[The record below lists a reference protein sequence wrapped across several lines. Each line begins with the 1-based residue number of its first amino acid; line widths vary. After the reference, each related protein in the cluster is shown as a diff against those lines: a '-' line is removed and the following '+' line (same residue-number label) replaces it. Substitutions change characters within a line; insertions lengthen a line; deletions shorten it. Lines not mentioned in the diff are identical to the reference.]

1 MKIVVATKNQ
11 GKLKEFKRILEP
23 LGFTVLSQ
31 ADCGVDGQ
39 AEENGSTFEEN
50 ARLKAQ
56 YVFDRTGEITIADDS
71 GICVD
76 ALGGRPGIYSARY
89 GGPGLTDADRVDKLL
104 RELSEVPEEKRTA
117 HFACAISV
125 LFPDDEWMIF
135 EICEGSVGYEPSGS
149 GGFGY
154 DPVFLVKGKS
164 FSEMN
169 DEDKDAISHRGKAL
183 RELARRFHERNMK

>member
-23 LGFTVLSQ
+23 FGFTVLSQ
-31 ADCGVDGQ
+31 LDCGVDGQ
-39 AEENGSTFEEN
+39 AEENGTTFEEN
-50 ARLKAQ
+50 ARLKAR
-56 YVFDRTGEITIADDS
+56 YVFERTGEITIADDS

-76 ALGGRPGIYSARY
+76 ALGGRPGVYSARY
-89 GGPGLTDADRVDKLL
+89 GGPGLTDAERVDKLL
-104 RELSEVPEEKRTA
+104 RELSETPENKRTA

-125 LFPDDEWMIF
+125 FFPEEEWSIF
-135 EICEGSVGYEPSGS
+135 EICEGRIAFQPAGS

-154 DPVFLVKGKS
+154 DPIFLVKGKS

-169 DEDKDAISHRGKAL
+169 DSEKDEVSHRGKAL
-183 RELARRFHERNMK
+183 RELARRFHERMK

>member
-1 MKIVVATKNQ
+1 MKIVVATKNR

-23 LGFTVLSQ
+23 MGFTVVSQ
-31 ADCGVDGQ
+31 LDCGVDGQ
-39 AEENGSTFEEN
+39 AEENGTTFEEN
-50 ARLKAQ
+50 ARLKAR
-56 YVFDRTGEITIADDS
+56 YVFERTGEITIADDS

-76 ALGGRPGIYSARY
+76 ALGGRPGVYSARY

-104 RELSEVPEEKRTA
+104 RELSETPEEKRTA

-125 LFPDDEWMIF
+125 VFPKEEWGIF
-135 EICEGSVGYEPSGS
+135 EICEGRIAFQPAGS

-154 DPVFLVKGKS
+154 DPIFLVKGKS

-169 DEDKDAISHRGKAL
+169 DSEKDAVSHRGKAL
-183 RELARRFHERNMK
+183 RELARRFHEREK

>member
-23 LGFTVLSQ
+23 MGFTVVSQ
-31 ADCGVDGQ
+31 LDCGVDGQ
-39 AEENGSTFEEN
+39 AEENGTTFEEN
-50 ARLKAQ
+50 ARLKAR
-56 YVFDRTGEITIADDS
+56 YIFERTGEITIADDS

-76 ALGGRPGIYSARY
+76 ALGGRPGVYSARY
-89 GGPGLTDADRVDKLL
+89 GGPGLTDTDRVDKLL
-104 RELSEVPEEKRTA
+104 RELSETSEEKRTA

-125 LFPDDEWMIF
+125 VFPKEEWSIF
-135 EICEGSVGYEPSGS
+135 EICEGRIAFRPAGS

-154 DPVFLVKGKS
+154 DPIFLVKGKS

-169 DEDKDAISHRGKAL
+169 DSEKDAVSHRGKAL
-183 RELARRFHERNMK
+183 RELARRFHEREK